1 MCSAREAS
9 NHIERSR
16 DVPASLSCSVTPVR
30 KEPGTDQVVGLTGV
44 PKFSSEEGKRSE
56 DR

>member
-16 DVPASLSCSVTPVR
+16 GVPASLSCSVTPVR
-30 KEPGTDQVVGLTGV
+30 KEPGTDQAVGLTGV